1 MKILMLANND
11 VGLYKFRKELIQ
23 ELLCPGL
30 YIKGRN
36 TEPCKVFVSIPEG
49 EFTEE
54 IEGLGCEVINTFVD
68 RRGMNP
74 FKDLKLLNKYRL
86 IMKKVK
92 PDIVLTY
99 TIKPNIYGGIICS
112 LVKTPYIPNITGLG
126 TSIKNN
132 SFMSK
137 LILLMYKV
145 GIKSAK
151 TIFFQNASNQDFFV
165 TKKIIRDAGI
175 HIRGSGV
182 NLKEHCFENYPQND
196 GKLKFLFIGRIMRDK
211 GIHEFLD
218 CAEYIK
224 GKYTDIEFNVLGAY
238 DEEEFKFRIEQL
250 SEEGVIH
257 YYGQQKDVHSF
268 IKIHH
273 ATILPSYHEGLSNV
287 LLETAASG
295 RPVIASNISGC
306 IETYD
311 DGVSGIGFEPR
322 NSKALIKA
330 LEKFISLPY
339 AEKMKM
345 GIAARRKVEKE
356 FNREIII
363 ESYLKEIYK

>member
-1 MKILMLANND
+1 M
-11 VGLYKFRKELIQ
+11 
-23 ELLCPGL
+23 
-30 YIKGRN
+30 
-36 TEPCKVFVSIPEG
+36 
-49 EFTEE
+49 
-54 IEGLGCEVINTFVD
+54 
-68 RRGMNP
+68 
-74 FKDLKLLNKYRL
+74 
-86 IMKKVK
+86 
-92 PDIVLTY
+92 
-99 TIKPNIYGGIICS
+99 
-112 LVKTPYIPNITGLG
+112 
-126 TSIKNN
+126 
-132 SFMSK
+132 
-137 LILLMYKV
+137 
-145 GIKSAK
+145 
-151 TIFFQNASNQDFFV
+151 
-165 TKKIIRDAGI
+165 
-175 HIRGSGV
+175 
-182 NLKEHCFENYPQND
+182 
-196 GKLKFLFIGRIMRDK
+196 
-211 GIHEFLD
+211 
-218 CAEYIK
+218 
-224 GKYTDIEFNVLGAY
+224 
-238 DEEEFKFRIEQL
+238 
-250 SEEGVIH
+250 IH